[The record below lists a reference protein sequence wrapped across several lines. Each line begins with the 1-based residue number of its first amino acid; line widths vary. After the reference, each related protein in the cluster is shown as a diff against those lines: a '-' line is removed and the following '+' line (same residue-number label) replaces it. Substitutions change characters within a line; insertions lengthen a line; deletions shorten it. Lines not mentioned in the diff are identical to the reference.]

1 MKRTTGNR
9 RYLTV
14 LTFVASLGLMGGL
27 ASAQS
32 VAGGNESSSVK
43 IQPLVQAPSDP
54 AQWGPWR
61 TDLAARR
68 RLVRKQI
75 TYDDTSYRRPE
86 FNWVSLCY
94 CCCFLMMCDE
104 TFYDRSRNQY
114 TVDSLIDD
122 GIQRFGGYD
131 AVVLWHAYPRIGFD
145 DRNQFDFYRDMP
157 GGLEGLRIIS
167 RMLRERGVKVFINYN
182 PWDTGTRREGR
193 PDADMLVELVGMI
206 EADGIF
212 LDTLHEGT
220 GDLRSKLDAAR
231 PGVVLESEL
240 TLPVER
246 IGDHHMSWAQGFTDS
261 EVPGVLWNKWLERRH
276 MMHQIK
282 RWNLD
287 HSGELQTAW
296 MNGSGILVWENV
308 FGSWVG
314 WNSRDRSILR
324 AMLPIQRRF
333 ADLFCGEE
341 WTPLIETEKASVYAS
356 LWEGR
361 GLRLWTLVNR
371 SEALVEGT
379 LLKVPHRDGVRY
391 FDLVAGREIGQVSDG
406 TALLSGAIRARGVG
420 AFMSGRDDALGSD
433 FADFLTEQADIE
445 SHAGSSTSII
455 AREETLREVAPT
467 EEYRADRI
475 PGGMVL
481 IPKAS
486 VDMEVRY
493 RNRECG
499 FYQVPQLGASA
510 HPSRG
515 LNQIVSFTR
524 NVQFRPYA
532 IDLTP
537 VTNAEFARF
546 LKATGYRPSQVVNFL
561 KHWKNDAPPPGLEN
575 HPVVY
580 VDLDDARAYAK
591 WAGKR
596 LPTEEEWQYA
606 AQGSDNRTYPWGNRF
621 QEGSCNSGKS
631 GGTTSVTAFPEG
643 RSPFGCYDMCGNVWQ
658 WTQSERS
665 DGRTRFC
672 IIRGGSF
679 FKAEGSSWYAD
690 GGPQP
695 CNFGAKFILM
705 WPGLDRCATIGF
717 RCVVDVA
724 DEQVLRHRPTPSP
737 PHPHAAPRLPEG
749 GLDGRPAA
757 AILELAMGIRHSF

>member
-9 RYLTV
+9 RDLMV
-14 LTFVASLGLMGGL
+14 LTFAASLGLMGGL
-27 ASAQS
+27 TSAQS
-32 VAGGNESSSVK
+32 VAGGNKSSLVEV
-43 IQPLVQAPSDP
+43 QPLVQAPSDP

-61 TDLAARR
+61 AELAARR
-68 RLVRKQI
+68 RQAREQMA
-75 TYDDTSYRRPE
+75 YDDAFYRRPE
-86 FNWVSLCY
+86 FNWVSSCY

-114 TVDSLIDD
+114 TVDSLIDE
-122 GIQRFGGYD
+122 GVERFGGYD

-157 GGLEGLRIIS
+157 DGLEGLRTVS
-167 RMLRERGVKVFINYN
+167 RAFRKRGLKVFINYN
-182 PWDTGTRREGR
+182 PWDTGTRREAR
-193 PDADMLVELVGMI
+193 SDADVLAEFVGMI

-212 LDTLHEGT
+212 LDTLHEGAD
-220 GDLRSKLDAAR
+220 DLRSKLDAAR

-246 IGDHHMSWAQGFTDS
+246 IRDHHMSWAQGFTDS
-261 EVPGVLWNKWLERRH
+261 EAPGVLWNKWLERRH

-314 WNSRDRSILR
+314 WNDRDRSILI

-333 ADLFCGEE
+333 ADLFCGEG
-341 WTPLIETEKASVYAS
+341 WTPLIKTERTGVYAS
-356 LWEGR
+356 SWEGR

-371 SEALVEGT
+371 TEALVEGT
-379 LLKVPHRDGVRY
+379 LLRVPHTDGVRY
-391 FDLVAGREIGQVSDG
+391 FDLIAGDEAGQISDG
-406 TALLSGAIRARGVG
+406 EALLRGAIRGRGIG
-420 AFMSGRDDALGSD
+420 AFLSGRDDALGSD
-433 FADFLTEQADIE
+433 LADFLTEQADIE
-445 SHAGSSTSII
+445 SHASSSTSVV
-455 AREETLREVAPT
+455 ARDETLHKAAPT
-467 EEYRADRI
+467 KQYKTNGI
-475 PGGMVL
+475 PDGMVL

-486 VDMEVRY
+486 VEMEIRY

-499 FYQVPQLGASA
+499 FYQVPQLDASA

-524 NVQFRPYA
+524 SVQLRPYA

-537 VTNAEFARF
+537 VTNAEFAQF
-546 LKATGYRPSQVVNFL
+546 LKATGYKPSQSVNFL
-561 KHWKNDAPPPGLEN
+561 KHWEDGAPPPDLED

-606 AQGSDNRTYPWGNRF
+606 AQGSDKRTYPWGNRF
-621 QEGSCNSGKS
+621 QESFCNTGKA
-631 GGTTSVTAFPEG
+631 GGTTSVTAFPKG

-658 WTQSERS
+658 WTESERS

-690 GGPQP
+690 EGPQP
-695 CNFGAKFILM
+695 CNFGAKFLLM
-705 WPGLDRCATIGF
+705 RPGLDRCATIGF
-717 RCVVDVA
+717 RCVVDITN
-724 DEQVLRHRPTPSP
+724 E
-737 PHPHAAPRLPEG
+737 
-749 GLDGRPAA
+749 
-757 AILELAMGIRHSF
+757 